1 MSLRAAFCKRL
12 QKRAILRHAKWSEAD
27 AKLEPAVRYTLPSAA
42 VVTHEVST
50 ACVAEYLD
58 VFDTWR
64 RQVDVAQRS
73 GAAPPNDRPAYCV
86 ARRRGTDFEL
96 YREEATMSR
105 RQDPAIRRFI
115 LENVETYPGSITSVA
130 AQMFGMTRT
139 GIARYMKRLIAEE
152 LITAKGTTRARR
164 YQLQRRKI
172 SDDTA

>member
-1 MSLRAAFCKRL
+1 MSR
-12 QKRAILRHAKWSEAD
+12 
-27 AKLEPAVRYTLPSAA
+27 SA
-42 VVTHEVST
+42 
-50 ACVAEYLD
+50 
-58 VFDTWR
+58 R
-64 RQVDVAQRS
+64 
-73 GAAPPNDRPAYCV
+73 
-86 ARRRGTDFEL
+86 ARRRRMIALRTALLGGAERILQKML

-164 YQLQRRKI
+164 YQLKRRKI

>member
-27 AKLEPAVRYTLPSAA
+27 AKLEPAVRIRCHPLLSLLTKYPPRASRNISTFSTPGGGKSMSRSA
-42 VVTHEVST
+42 
-50 ACVAEYLD
+50 
-58 VFDTWR
+58 R
-64 RQVDVAQRS
+64 
-73 GAAPPNDRPAYCV
+73 
-86 ARRRGTDFEL
+86 ARRRRMIALRTALLGGAEML

-164 YQLQRRKI
+164 YQLKRRKI

>member
-1 MSLRAAFCKRL
+1 MSR
-12 QKRAILRHAKWSEAD
+12 
-27 AKLEPAVRYTLPSAA
+27 SA
-42 VVTHEVST
+42 
-50 ACVAEYLD
+50 
-58 VFDTWR
+58 R
-64 RQVDVAQRS
+64 
-73 GAAPPNDRPAYCV
+73 
-86 ARRRGTDFEL
+86 ARRRRMIALRTALLGGAEML

-164 YQLQRRKI
+164 YQLKRRKI